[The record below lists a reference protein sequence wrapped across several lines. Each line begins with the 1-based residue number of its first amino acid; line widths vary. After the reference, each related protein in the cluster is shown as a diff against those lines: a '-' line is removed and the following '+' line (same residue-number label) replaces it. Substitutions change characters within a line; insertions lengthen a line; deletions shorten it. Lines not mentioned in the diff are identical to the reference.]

1 MPGQITQRVSRSRP
15 ARDPRCW
22 VETLKLGEE
31 PCHPRLLASRIVLM
45 YSIAGRGFVDGGRQL
60 LGSLSSP
67 IGIAGG
73 DRILKTTEIR
83 LDGRLVAEILQPLP
97 LGDADPLALLLRVSQ
112 PLSLPP
118 FFQSRSSL
126 A

>member
-15 ARDPRCW
+15 ARNPRSW

-112 PLSLPP
+112 PLFLPP